1 MSPATDTA
9 IYRACEAIGA
19 MVEVWGFKRVM
30 GMIWGYLYLSA
41 RPLSAQE
48 IREGLKISAGLVSMV
63 INDLERWGVVHKRC
77 APGERKEYYEA
88 EPNIWRPIA
97 KVLRE
102 REMRQMQET
111 LGELRAARD
120 AVQRETP
127 SQRLDHLI
135 DGGDLAYQLL
145 DQFINLGVL
154 DVRDLRSVGL
164 GVGLTHTMF
173 QLKQLGSRAP
183 RSATEPLPPPGG

>member
-9 IYRACEAIGA
+9 IYSACEAIGA
-19 MVEVWGFKRVM
+19 MMEVWGFKRVM
-30 GMIWGYLYLSA
+30 GMVWGYLYLSA

-48 IREGLKISAGLVSMV
+48 IREGLGISSGLVSMV
-63 INDLERWGVVHKRC
+63 INDLERWEVVHKRC
-77 APGERKEYYEA
+77 NPGERKEFYVA

-102 REMRQMQET
+102 REMNQMQKT
-111 LGELRAARD
+111 LSELKAARG
-120 AVQRETP
+120 VLQRETP

-135 DGGDLAYQLL
+135 DGGELAYQLL

-164 GVGLTHTMF
+164 GVDLTRTMF
-173 QLKQLGSRAP
+173 QLKQLGSRSP
-183 RSATEPLPPPGG
+183 RDASEPLPPPAG

>member
-1 MSPATDTA
+1 MGQATETA
-9 IYRACEAIGA
+9 IYQACEAIGA

-30 GMIWGYLYLSA
+30 GMIWAYLYLSD

-48 IREGLKISAGLVSMV
+48 IREGLGISAGLVSMV
-63 INDLERWGVVHKRC
+63 INDLERWGVVNKC
-77 APGERKEYYEA
+77 CTPGERREYFEA

-102 REMRQMQET
+102 REMRQMEDT
-111 LGELRAARD
+111 LDELRGAREILN
-120 AVQRETP
+120 REGPTR
-127 SQRLDHLI
+127 RLDDLI
-135 DGGDLAYQLL
+135 AAGDLTHQLI

-164 GVGLTHTMF
+164 GVGLTRTMF
-173 QLKQLGSRAP
+173 QLKQQFGSRP
-183 RSATEPLPPPGG
+183 DGR